1 MTSRHVALALLFP
14 LASCA
19 SIMSPG
25 PDLVLASSNPPGATV
40 YLDDVMIGTTPTT
53 ASIERDA
60 EGEFRFELPGHK
72 TVVVDRDKVL
82 NGWFL
87 PGGVALVLF
96 PVAFL
101 VSLGVDLSFSNQG
114 KYSTTPLSVEMPIGD
129 PMEIVGQVPKP

>member
-1 MTSRHVALALLFP
+1 
-14 LASCA
+14 
-19 SIMSPG
+19 MSPG